1 MTDNDYTPA
10 GLIAMIRRVHSPRGR
25 RLAGLY
31 AIEGTRL
38 IERALRAGAALEAV
52 LAAESFISSA
62 DPRRHALRGELAAAG
77 CPITVVADETV
88 SELTEGRDLGPILG
102 LVRFPPTMTLA
113 ELVATTDSQPPTTT
127 NESPLLPF
135 SPSPLPPFPPAPL
148 LFLTALDIVDPGNA
162 GALTRTAHAAGAA
175 ALLAVGTSDP
185 FHPRA
190 TRISRGSIFRLPV
203 IHYPNAAELLDD
215 LHRCGVVAV
224 GTTAAGGVPLPTFAW
239 PAAPVAVLMGN
250 EAEGLPPA
258 VAAALDFAV
267 TIPMAAGVDSYSVNA
282 AAAIVCF
289 ARQSA
294 VRHGQE

>member
-127 NESPLLPF
+127 NESPPVSYTHLDVYKRQGGQRYLPGQ
-135 SPSPLPPFPPAPL
+135 PA
-148 LFLTALDIVDPGNA
+148 
-162 GALTRTAHAAGAA
+162 
-175 ALLAVGTSDP
+175 
-185 FHPRA
+185 
-190 TRISRGSIFRLPV
+190 
-203 IHYPNAAELLDD
+203 
-215 LHRCGVVAV
+215 
-224 GTTAAGGVPLPTFAW
+224 
-239 PAAPVAVLMGN
+239 
-250 EAEGLPPA
+250 
-258 VAAALDFAV
+258 
-267 TIPMAAGVDSYSVNA
+267 
-282 AAAIVCF
+282 
-289 ARQSA
+289 
-294 VRHGQE
+294 